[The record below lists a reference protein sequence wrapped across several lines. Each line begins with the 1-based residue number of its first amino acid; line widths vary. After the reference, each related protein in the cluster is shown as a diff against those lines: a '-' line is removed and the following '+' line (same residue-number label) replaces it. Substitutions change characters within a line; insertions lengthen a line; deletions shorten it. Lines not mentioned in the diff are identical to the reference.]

1 MAYARQIKRV
11 TRKVTVRRKVSNGS
25 SKKVRRRKRR

>member
-1 MAYARQIKRV
+1 MAYARQTKRV
-11 TRKVTVRRKVSNGS
+11 TRKTTIRRKANGS